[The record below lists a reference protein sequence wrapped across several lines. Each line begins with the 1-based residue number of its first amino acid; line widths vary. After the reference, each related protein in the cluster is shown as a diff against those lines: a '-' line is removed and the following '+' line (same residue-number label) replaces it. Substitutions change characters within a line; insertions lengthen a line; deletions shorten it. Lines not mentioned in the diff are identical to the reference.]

1 VNARAGRRDLALF
14 WLVSLLFACAGAAA
28 PSAPAASA
36 PPAREDDAA
45 MRDPELE
52 AVLQEEA
59 ARRSARD
66 AAADSDAAGASAHA
80 PAAQG
85 ARARGVGVRGITG
98 SLTAFEVEGAMNT
111 RRNELLACV
120 ERRPR
125 ALGHV
130 AGDIAFHVDLDGQ
143 GKVERV
149 AVTQSDLGYAPLEE
163 CLAAVVAAAP
173 FPTPAGAERTETQWR
188 MSVDPLRK
196 PAEPLDNTQLE
207 QTIARQ
213 SEATYERCSV
223 AKARRFVVTGYLVR
237 GRKLHPVS
245 VRVPWRGPR
254 TRDDSPEQL
263 ACLAQAL
270 EQWKYWPKGRGYAK
284 VSFELRWVAAPP
296 PPKRAR
302 TRRGR

>member
-1 VNARAGRRDLALF
+1 
-14 WLVSLLFACAGAAA
+14 
-28 PSAPAASA
+28 
-36 PPAREDDAA
+36 

-52 AVLQEEA
+52 AVLQEEE
-59 ARRSARD
+59 ARRSAHD
-66 AAADSDAAGASAHA
+66 AAAPPDASTTRSA
-80 PAAQG
+80 PAAQ
-85 ARARGVGVRGITG
+85 RAKGVGVRGITG
-98 SLTAFEVEGAMNT
+98 SLTAFEVEAAMNT
-111 RRNELLACV
+111 RRADLLACV

-163 CLAAVVAAAP
+163 CLVGVVAAAP

-188 MSVDPLRK
+188 MSVEPLRR
-196 PAEPLDNTQLE
+196 PAERVESAQLE

-213 SEATYERCSV
+213 SEATYERCSL
-223 AKARRFVVTGYLVR
+223 AKARRFVVNGYLAR

-263 ACLAQAL
+263 ACVAHEL
-270 EQWKYWPKGRGYAK
+270 EQWKHWPKGRGYAK

-296 PPKRAR
+296 PPSRSRAR
-302 TRRGR
+302 RRR

>member
-1 VNARAGRRDLALF
+1 MG
-14 WLVSLLFACAGAAA
+14 
-28 PSAPAASA
+28 
-36 PPAREDDAA
+36 
-45 MRDPELE
+45 DPELE

-59 ARRSARD
+59 ARRAARD
-66 AAADSDAAGASAHA
+66 AGVDRDAASASARG

-85 ARARGVGVRGITG
+85 GRARGVGVRGITG

-163 CLAAVVAAAP
+163 CLAAVVATAP

-196 PAEPLDNTQLE
+196 PAEPLDSAQLE

-213 SEATYERCSV
+213 SEAAYERCSV
-223 AKARRFVVTGYLVR
+223 AKARRFVVTGYVAR

-263 ACLAQAL
+263 TCLAQAL

-296 PPKRAR
+296 PAKRGRA
-302 TRRGR
+302 RRGR